1 MKITRAGLA
10 VALACFGCAPLG
22 ATTEP
27 HPTTERQVAT
37 APAAAE
43 SGLSVNEAAAMA
55 ALYQQLCLQS
65 FPTAAALAAAL
76 RPLDATELAPREV
89 TGYLHADPGRAWRLQ
104 VGAVR
109 YILTVEDP
117 PFHTCALRRMTAA
130 GLPDDS
136 AYAAVVRAYARAHG
150 LAIKPLPK
158 QVIPLSGAAD
168 LTAFSIVLAPPG
180 ARTARETSLLLLT
193 NYHGHLDRQKWPQLG
208 DGPGIEVR
216 MAHQIVQPFRI
227 DTLP

>member
-1 MKITRAGLA
+1 MKNALAGLA
-10 VALACFGCAPLG
+10 MALACFGCAPLG
-22 ATTEP
+22 ATTAP
-27 HPTTERQVAT
+27 HATTEPQAAMV
-37 APAAAE
+37 PAAAI
-43 SGLSVNEAAAMA
+43 SGITADEAAAMA
-55 ALYQQLCLQS
+55 GLYQHLCLQS
-65 FPTAAALAAAL
+65 FPAAAALAAAL
-76 RPLDATELAPREV
+76 RPLDASELAAPEV
-89 TGYLHADPGRAWRLQ
+89 ARYLHADPGRAWRLR
-104 VGAVR
+104 VGGVR

-136 AYAAVVRAYARAHG
+136 AYAAVVGAYARAHG

-158 QVIPLSGAAD
+158 QVLPLSGNAD
-168 LTAFSIVLAPPG
+168 LTAFSIILAPPG

-193 NYHGHLDRQKWPQLG
+193 RYHRHLDREKWPRSA

-227 DTLP
+227 DTVP